1 MRMDRI
7 KLGIALIAL
16 GPVTALAQNEAAV
29 TEYETLL
36 RETRG
41 LEARNALVRRQ
52 IEMQEQNLAELQA
65 SFQAVPSLENQLP
78 PLLINMVDG
87 LEQFVRLDLPFLVEE
102 RSERVATLYN
112 VIESEASDAQKLRRV
127 LEAWAIEGEY
137 GTAFHTEQRL
147 VPMPDG
153 TERNADIV
161 ILGRIGLMFQTA
173 DEEAITGAWDHA
185 NGQWVLLGS
194 EHRNPIRTAIRMAR
208 NQVAPDLTLL
218 PVPAPTTE

>member
-1 MRMDRI
+1 MDRI

-16 GPVTALAQNEAAV
+16 SPAAALAQNDAAV
-29 TEYETLL
+29 AEFEALL

-41 LEARNALVRRQ
+41 LEARNALVQRQ
-52 IEMQEQNLAELQA
+52 IEAQRQNLADLQA
-65 SFQAVPSLENQLP
+65 AIADVPNLENQLP

-87 LEQFVRLDLPFLVEE
+87 LDQFVELDLPFLQQE
-102 RSERVATLYN
+102 REERVAERYSI
-112 VIESEASDAQKLRRV
+112 IEAEGSDAQKLRRV
-127 LEAWAIEGEY
+127 LEAWAIEVEY
-137 GTAFHTEQRL
+137 GSAFHTEQHP

-161 ILGRIGLMFQTA
+161 ILGRIGLLFQTA
-173 DEEAITGAWDHA
+173 DDDAITGAWDHEA
-185 NGQWVLLGS
+185 GQWVILGS

>member
-16 GPVTALAQNEAAV
+16 GPAVALAQNEAAV
-29 TEYETLL
+29 TEYESLL

-41 LEARNALVRRQ
+41 LQQRNALVQRQ
-52 IEMQEQNLAELQA
+52 IAMQEQNLAELQA
-65 SFQAVPSLENQLP
+65 SIAAVPDVENQLP
-78 PLLINMVDG
+78 PLLIRMVDG
-87 LEQFVRLDLPFLVEE
+87 LEQFVELDLPFLEEE
-102 RSERVATLYN
+102 RSERIATLYN
-112 VIESEASDAQKLRRV
+112 VIESEVSDAQKLRRV
-127 LEAWAIEGEY
+127 LEAWSVEVEY
-137 GTAFHTEQRL
+137 GGSFHTEQHL
-147 VPMPDG
+147 VPLPDG

-173 DEEAITGAWDHA
+173 DDDAITGAWDHA
-185 NGQWVLLGS
+185 NGQWVILGS
-194 EHRNPIRTAIRMAR
+194 EYRNPVRTAIRMAR